1 MPAIEKYFTQV
12 RMFSMEPVTQLQP
25 KEQYQTNVVLLKDC
39 PLCQSKKIRPIKTE
53 QNKFYGNEHPE
64 VLVFD
69 KVWVQLL
76 KCDDCSFAFC
86 KEIPSSSSFFQNRY
100 DNHHFDP
107 EAEVGH
113 VRKSEI
119 VDEIFNR
126 FASYGVSTGKLLD
139 IGSFAGQL
147 LRNANERGFEPHGA
161 ELNPKLAKF
170 TKEKLGFNVFQGEF
184 QKLDIEGQNFDAIT
198 IIDVLEHLVDPM
210 AVIATIAKGLRSG
223 GLAYIK
229 VPNYPMQ
236 ILKQNIANIF
246 GVSDQG
252 VFATFAHI
260 NHFSIESIEKALDRV
275 GMELV
280 HVSSAKSEKWHKGK
294 SLYWARNFFRSFY
307 WKASGFIYSVT
318 GISIA
323 LNHNF
328 VARKK

>member
-1 MPAIEKYFTQV
+1 
-12 RMFSMEPVTQLQP
+12 MEPAKKLQP
-25 KEQYQTNVVLLKDC
+25 IEQYQTNVILLKDC
-39 PLCQSKKIRPIKTE
+39 PLCESKNITPIKTE
-53 QNKFYGNEHPE
+53 QNKFWGNEHPE

-76 KCDDCSFAFC
+76 KCNDCSFAFC
-86 KEIPSSSSFFQNRY
+86 KEIPSSPTFFQNRY

-119 VDEIFNR
+119 VDEIFNT
-126 FASYGVSTGKLLD
+126 FKNHGVTKGKLLD

-147 LRNANERGFEPHGA
+147 LRHAKERGFEPHGA

-170 TKEKLGFNVFQGEF
+170 TREKLGFNVFQGEF
-184 QKLDIEGQNFDAIT
+184 QCLDIKGQEFDAIT

-210 AVIATIAKGLRSG
+210 TVIETISG
-223 GLAYIK
+223 GLRKNGIAYIK

-236 ILKQNIANIF
+236 IIKQNIANLF
-246 GVSDQG
+246 GISDQG

-260 NHFSIESIEKALDRV
+260 NHFSIRSVEKALDRA

-280 HVSSAKSEKWHKGK
+280 QVTSAKSEKWHKGK
-294 SLYWARNFFRSFY
+294 SLYWLRNIFRISF
-307 WKASGFIYSVT
+307 WKITSLIYLMT
-318 GISIA
+318 GISFA

>member
-1 MPAIEKYFTQV
+1 
-12 RMFSMEPVTQLQP
+12 MEPVRKIEADT
-25 KEQYQTNVVLLKDC
+25 KEYQTDVVLLKNC
-39 PLCQSKKIRPIKTE
+39 PLCKSNNTTPIKSE
-53 QNKFYGNEHPE
+53 KNQFYGNEHPE

-76 KCDDCSFAFC
+76 RCDDCSFAFC
-86 KEIPSSSSFFQNRY
+86 KEIPSSPTFFQNRY
-100 DNHHFDP
+100 DNHHFYP

-119 VDEIFNR
+119 VDEIFNT
-126 FASYGVSTGKLLD
+126 FAENGVDSGKLLD

-147 LRNANERGFEPHGA
+147 LRNAEEKGFEPHGA

-170 TKEKLGFNVFQGEF
+170 TKEKLGYNVFQGEF
-184 QKLDIEGQNFDAIT
+184 QKLDIEGENFDAIT

-210 AVIATIAKGLRSG
+210 QVIETISKGLRSG

-236 ILKQNIANIF
+236 ILKQNVANIL
-246 GVSDQG
+246 GISPQG

-260 NHFSIESIEKALDRV
+260 NHFSIRSVEKALERV

-280 HVSSAKSEKWHKGK
+280 MVSSAKSEKWHNKK
-294 SLYWARNFFRSFY
+294 SLYWLRNIFR
-307 WKASGFIYSVT
+307 YSYLKSSVLLYKLT

-328 VARKK
+328 LARKK